1 MDKLKVIFHINETE
15 KWKVVLGNI
24 SNLISDVGEK
34 NVDIV
39 VIANGFAVYGYTDSE
54 KISIIE
60 QHSGAGVKFIACR
73 NSLKNMCREGIAC
86 VREELLPSFI
96 VIVEAGITE
105 IVKRQRDGYAYV
117 KP

>member
-15 KWKVVLGNI
+15 KWKVVLSNI

-39 VIANGFAVYGYTDSE
+39 VIANGFAAYGYTDSE